1 MWIGLLTTVIHPQL
15 CKLRHELDEI
25 EKAPCVSLTNSF
37 LRDVVPASLD
47 TRMHARYVQLGV
59 SETDTPDAHLDS
71 RLHGLLQKRRFRQA
85 WSQKHSQGVAN
96 PGITLEESLYARRV
110 RSSRHGFL
118 FDCSFCFTLCADTK
132 PGTRDHRTTASKA
145 NTLGFL

>member
-1 MWIGLLTTVIHPQL
+1 MWIGLLTIVIHPQL

-71 RLHGLLQKRRFRQA
+71 RLHGLLQKRR
-85 WSQKHSQGVAN
+85 N
-96 PGITLEESLYARRV
+96 
-110 RSSRHGFL
+110 RSSAKRGLKSIVKALRILVSHSRNHCTRVAS
-118 FDCSFCFTLCADTK
+118 DPAVTVSCSIAAFVSRSAPTLSQAQETIGLLPVK
-132 PGTRDHRTTASKA
+132 QTH
-145 NTLGFL
+145 